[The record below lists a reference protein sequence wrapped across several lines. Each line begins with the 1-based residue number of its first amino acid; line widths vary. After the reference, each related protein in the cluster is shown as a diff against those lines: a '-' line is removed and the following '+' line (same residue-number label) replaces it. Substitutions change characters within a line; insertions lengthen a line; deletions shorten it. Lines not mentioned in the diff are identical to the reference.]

1 LEQSDDLTNR
11 AVYLVPATPDR
22 NVKGRRSIDIAG
34 IAFIHGSSLTAAWQI
49 RGGPATRR
57 VKSGNYLQRAPDPAQ
72 KVTPRTARGRFIDN
86 LSAIELCCPPGDRV
100 RIVAHDNAN
109 GSDTVVVH
117 SRAARHTD
125 RLTHPVL
132 SK

>member
-1 LEQSDDLTNR
+1 MNASKLH
-11 AVYLVPATPDR
+11 YI
-22 NVKGRRSIDIAG
+22 VKRWHGGDCWLPETLSPVASIAG
-34 IAFIHGSSLTAAWQI
+34 
-49 RGGPATRR
+49 
-57 VKSGNYLQRAPDPAQ
+57 
-72 KVTPRTARGRFIDN
+72 ARE
-86 LSAIELCCPPGDRV
+86 AIELCCLAGDRV
-100 RIVAHDNAN
+100 RIVAHNSSN